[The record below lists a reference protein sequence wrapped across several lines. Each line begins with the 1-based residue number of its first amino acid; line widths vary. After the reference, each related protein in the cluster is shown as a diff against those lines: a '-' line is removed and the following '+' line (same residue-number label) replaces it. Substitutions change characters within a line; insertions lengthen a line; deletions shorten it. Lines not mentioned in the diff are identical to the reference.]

1 MNEYMLKRTQTV
13 SKAIGDVF
21 SFFADAGNLDTL
33 TPPWLRFEI
42 VTPRPIELKP
52 GALIEYRLRWHGL
65 RIAWVTRIEEWS
77 PPHRFVDT
85 QIRGPYKLWHHTH
98 EFAPANGGTSMTDI
112 VRYALP
118 LGPIGRIAHAIAVR
132 RDVAK
137 IFDYRFR
144 RIAELFGDPGHAVAG
159 GRRIGVES

>member
-1 MNEYMLKRTQTV
+1 MHEYVISQSQEV
-13 SKAIGDVF
+13 AGPIDAVF
-21 SFFADAGNLDTL
+21 GFFADAGNLDEL
-33 TPPWLRFEI
+33 TPRWLRFEV

-65 RIAWVTRIEEWS
+65 PIVWLTRIEEWS

-85 QIRGPYKLWHHTH
+85 QIRGPYTKWHHTH
-98 EFAPANGGTSMTDI
+98 EFEAVSGGTRMRDV

-132 RDVAK
+132 RDVAR
-137 IFDYRFR
+137 IFDYRR
-144 RIAELFGDPGHAVAG
+144 CRISERFGDLNRDG
-159 GRRIGVES
+159 EK